1 MPRPH
6 LLLLCAAF
14 AAAPIE
20 AAATPGEQLKPQ
32 PAVTQEQTDEQAQE
46 MLILFVMV
54 DYLGHGKANHESD
67 PRIYA
72 DRVSYF
78 DRGEISRDAVIA
90 DQQSFYR
97 RWPVRSYEYIADTL
111 KIGASNDYSVDVTFR
126 YHFEVGNGKRTKR
139 GVGNA
144 KLGVAEADGR
154 FVIVRESGSVATRR

>member
-6 LLLLCAAF
+6 LLLLCVAF

-20 AAATPGEQLKPQ
+20 TAAAPGEELPQ
-32 PAVTQEQTDEQAQE
+32 PAVTQEQTDEQAE
-46 MLILFVMV
+46 EKLILFVMV

-111 KIGASNDYSVDVTFR
+111 KIGASNDYSVEVTFR
-126 YHFEVGNGKRTKR
+126 YNFELGNGKRTKR
-139 GVGNA
+139 GVGVA

-154 FVIVRESGSVATRR
+154 FVIVRESGSVKGRK